1 MYEVFLTAIVG
12 DSSFGAACAVL
23 SGLCGMRP
31 WESFQ
36 RVLYFHGPPRPSGIG
51 HQANLEKP
59 IRKDASFLWKEL
71 HQNLTR
77 QSYVIQ
83 TRYDIGKDRL
93 TGPEPV
99 PMDLIATPGILRW
112 TDFPEP
118 PHGRPMLTQRKKVE
132 VWEQRNLPLVM
143 RDNNFQFKTE
153 IIEETHRFYRDDV
166 EFCLVRSYF
175 LHPHSRYVSVES
187 RTESF
192 LPLDSLPPLESLVPV
207 DMEKRW
213 FLHVK
218 THVMKDNKPDE
229 LRKAQDQLLAIRA
242 ELEGVFDF
250 RSIDRKVYDTRIA
263 QQAQGIQA
271 LPQKVVI
278 GKN

>member
-1 MYEVFLTAIVG
+1 MYEVFLTAIVD
-12 DSSFGAACAVL
+12 DSSFSAACAVL

-31 WESFQ
+31 WQNFQ
-36 RVLYFHGPPRPSGIG
+36 RVLYFHGPPRAGG
-51 HQANLEKP
+51 MTNQANMDKP
-59 IRKDASFLWKEL
+59 MRKDLVYLWKEIS
-71 HQNLTR
+71 QNLLR

-83 TRYDIGKDRL
+83 ARYDVPKD
-93 TGPEPV
+93 PQAA
-99 PMDLIATPGILRW
+99 PMDLLATPGMLRW

-118 PHGRPMLTQRKKVE
+118 PHGRPMLTQRKKIE
-132 VWEQRNLPLVM
+132 IWEQRNLPLVL
-143 RDNNFQFKTE
+143 RDNNYQFKTE
-153 IIEETHRFYRDDV
+153 IMEEVHRFYRDDV
-166 EFCLVRSYF
+166 EFCLFRSYF
-175 LHPHSRYVSVES
+175 LHPQHRYVSAES
-187 RTESF
+187 KTEQF
-192 LPLDSLPPLESLVPV
+192 LPLDSLPPLDSLVPI

-218 THVMKDNKPDE
+218 THVMSDNKPDD